1 MTCVEIGGFQDN
13 VMANL
18 LGSGGLLVTVSS
30 IIYPFTHSP
39 NGTNAA
45 SNATCTSKGTVTQ
58 YLHGSQRIL
67 GN

>member
-1 MTCVEIGGFQDN
+1 MVKNIVMVTCVEIGGFQDN

-18 LGSGGLLVTVSS
+18 LGSGDLLVTVSS

-45 SNATCTSKGTVTQ
+45 TAYIVCMP
-58 YLHGSQRIL
+58 L
-67 GN
+67 